1 MFSILVLCVVD
12 VPWDPNSH
20 SQGVPYT
27 MIAFMVGA
35 FTSMLAGYIGMK
47 IATACNYKT
56 TYLCNIDIDE
66 GFKIAYR
73 GG

>member
-1 MFSILVLCVVD
+1 
-12 VPWDPNSH
+12 
-20 SQGVPYT
+20 
-27 MIAFMVGA
+27 MIAFIVGA

-66 GFKIAYR
+66 GFKVAYR